1 MLCNTPAPATLT
13 IPPCAMTLHCCHK
26 PRPLLPQHLDKVTQ
40 LLRGPRFAIRRRIS
54 SCFLVT
60 TPLMLALLALMV
72 VAVSVVLAVVLVL
85 VLALTL
91 ALLGSTAVSLP
102 LAAAFEL
109 LKAVDLHAAGGARR
123 WGSL

>member
-1 MLCNTPAPATLT
+1 
-13 IPPCAMTLHCCHK
+13 
-26 PRPLLPQHLDKVTQ
+26 
-40 LLRGPRFAIRRRIS
+40 
-54 SCFLVT
+54 
-60 TPLMLALLALMV
+60 
-72 VAVSVVLAVVLVL
+72 VVLVL